1 MGGPRTLAG
10 YVAEDCLIWHPVEAQ
25 CPSVGECQCS
35 EAGVGGKWGE
45 RPHRGR
51 GVGEGYGVCERETG
65 KRDNI

>member
-51 GVGEGYGVCERETG
+51 GMGEG
-65 KRDNI
+65 